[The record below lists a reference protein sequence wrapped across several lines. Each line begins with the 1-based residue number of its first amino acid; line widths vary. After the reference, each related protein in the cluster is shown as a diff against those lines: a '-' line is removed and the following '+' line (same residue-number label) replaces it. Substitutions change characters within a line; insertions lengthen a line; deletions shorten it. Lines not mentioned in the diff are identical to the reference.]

1 MFCPQQG
8 WVRQGQAEGGRGAS
22 RDARPPAGERRRGAL
37 TSVVGALVRSM
48 EPDDGGL
55 GNWAEARPLSA
66 WGGFS
71 R

>member
-1 MFCPQQG
+1 MFCPQLG
-8 WVRQGQAEGGRGAS
+8 WVRQGQAERGRGAS

-37 TSVVGALVRSM
+37 IPVVGALVRNM

-66 WGGFS
+66 
-71 R
+71 